1 MNIQFFNYDIISKRI
16 NCPYTYNNDFK
27 NNPTNG
33 AILIDEKILLS
44 ININQQELKNILLHE
59 KEITYI
65 YNKDFE
71 QLISN
76 LKIQIKKQ
84 PINNKLYELKMFFE
98 LSQKIKS
105 EYITLQNENTIL

>member
-1 MNIQFFNYDIISKRI
+1 MKIQFFNYDIISKTI
-16 NCPYTYNNDFK
+16 NSPYKYNKDFT

-44 ININQQELKNILLHE
+44 LNINQQDLKNILIHE
-59 KEITYI
+59 KEITRI

-71 QLISN
+71 QMIN
-76 LKIQIKKQ
+76 YIKIQIKKQ
-84 PINNKLYELKMFFE
+84 PIKNKLYELKMFFE

-105 EYITLQNENTIL
+105 EYIILQNKNTIL

>member
-16 NCPYTYNNDFK
+16 NSPYKYNNDFT

-33 AILIDEKILLS
+33 AILIDEKILLTL
-44 ININQQELKNILLHE
+44 NINQQELKNILIHE

-71 QLISN
+71 QIIN
-76 LKIQIKKQ
+76 YIKIQINKQ
-84 PINNKLYELKMFFE
+84 PVNNKLYELKMFFE

-105 EYITLQNENTIL
+105 KYITLQNENTIL

>member
-16 NCPYTYNNDFK
+16 NSPYKYNNDFT
-27 NNPTNG
+27 NNPING

-44 ININQQELKNILLHE
+44 LNINQQELKNILIHE

-71 QLISN
+71 QIIN
-76 LKIQIKKQ
+76 YLKIQIDNQ
-84 PINNKLYELKMFFE
+84 PDKNKLYQLKIFFE
-98 LSQKIKS
+98 LSKNIKS

>member
-1 MNIQFFNYDIISKRI
+1 MNIQFFNYEIISKRI
-16 NCPYTYNNDFK
+16 NNPYEHNNDFT

-44 ININQQELKNILLHE
+44 LNINQQELKNILIHE

-71 QLISN
+71 QIIN
-76 LKIQIKKQ
+76 YIKIQINKK
-84 PINNKLYELKMFFE
+84 PVNNKLYELKMFFE
-98 LSQKIKS
+98 LSQKINSK
-105 EYITLQNENTIL
+105 YITLQNENTIL